1 MKIKSKK
8 FCIFVVKMNKEY
20 GIYGEQFT
28 FQ

>member
-8 FCIFVVKMNKEY
+8 FCIFVVKMKKEY
-20 GIYGEQFT
+20 SRYAEQVT